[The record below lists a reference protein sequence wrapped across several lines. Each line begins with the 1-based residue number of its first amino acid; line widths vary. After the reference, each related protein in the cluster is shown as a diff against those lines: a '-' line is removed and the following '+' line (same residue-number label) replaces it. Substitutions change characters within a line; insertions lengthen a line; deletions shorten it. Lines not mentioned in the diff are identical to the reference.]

1 MCIVGT
7 GNALYYGMYEIINNK
22 ENERMSKY
30 KYICVNCGTGQDRKY
45 IDAMRKAGFNL
56 QNLACRECGMDAIK
70 TAENG
75 INQ

>member
-1 MCIVGT
+1 
-7 GNALYYGMYEIINNK
+7 
-22 ENERMSKY
+22 MSKY
-30 KYICVNCGTGQDRKY
+30 KYICVNCGTGQKRKY

>member
-1 MCIVGT
+1 
-7 GNALYYGMYEIINNK
+7 
-22 ENERMSKY
+22 MSKY
-30 KYICVNCGTGQDRKY
+30 KYICVNCGTGQKRKY

-75 INQ
+75 INSNTTDPVFIRLLDNTDSGQ